1 MPKHLKH
8 IIQFAIFNFLMISV
22 FMVVAAKKNAENKVM
37 LATYNNQQ
45 AEQKVTQAKQLE
57 VAETGTQPDA
67 PADVTEPDPFAEL
80 PSHNSQADCWI
91 SYDGHIYDIS
101 TYFGSHP
108 GGDALLLKYCGADA
122 TEAFNTKDR
131 EPPRSHSA
139 NATNMLKDYL
149 VY

>member
-1 MPKHLKH
+1 
-8 IIQFAIFNFLMISV
+8 MISV

-37 LATYNNQQ
+37 LATYNKQQ
-45 AEQKVTQAKQLE
+45 SEQKLTQTKQQTE
-57 VAETGTQPDA
+57 VGAQSDA
-67 PADVTEPDPFAEL
+67 AMPEATKSDPFAEL
-80 PSHNSQADCWI
+80 PNHNSQADCWI

-108 GGDALLLKYCGADA
+108 GGDALLIKYCGADA

-131 EPPRSHSA
+131 EPPRSHSV
-139 NATNMLKDYL
+139 NATSMLKDYL

>member
-22 FMVVAAKKNAENKVM
+22 FMVVAAKKNAETKVM
-37 LATYNNQQ
+37 LAIYNKQQ
-45 AEQKVTQAKQLE
+45 AEQKVTQTKQQTD
-57 VAETGTQPDA
+57 VGAQPDA
-67 PADVTEPDPFAEL
+67 VVPEAIKPDPFAEL
-80 PSHNSQADCWI
+80 PNHNSQADCWI
-91 SYDGHIYDIS
+91 SYDGHIYDITS
-101 TYFGSHP
+101 YFGSHP
-108 GGDALLLKYCGADA
+108 GGDALLIKYCGADA